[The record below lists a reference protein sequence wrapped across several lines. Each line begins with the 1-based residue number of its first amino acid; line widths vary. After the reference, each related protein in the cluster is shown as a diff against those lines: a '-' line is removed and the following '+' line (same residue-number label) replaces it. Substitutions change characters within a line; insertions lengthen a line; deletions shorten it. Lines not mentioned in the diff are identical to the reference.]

1 MDTTQKWNITI
12 YVHKPKASESEHRP
26 DRIASHTHRI
36 KLSEIQ
42 KHERVRTRGQQREA
56 DEGMIKVELDFKSD
70 EERYNVNT
78 RDFILQLAELT
89 INQPV
94 AVMSTHRFKGGPRKE
109 RACTCLLLNYQPQ
122 CGRSKQEDEHIQK
135 MLARNIE
142 KAKGKV
148 SLAQLEG
155 LEQEGSALNN
165 CEDGE
170 IICSHCEG
178 ANGVW
183 QSFCGHCGSS
193 LAGDAAPGP
202 MEFYFVLDCSGSMF
216 CSHSLRIGKAKDAL
230 ICFLQSLP
238 TGSFFN
244 ICLYA
249 HRHEFLFTE
258 RIAIEDS
265 DDELRA
271 QRRPKCVGK
280 NVIDISDSSSDS
292 SDSYEPEKTVEV
304 AVAVEVNATNI
315 ARAIDMVKAVGYDKC
330 RELGGGT
337 NIYDPLRDILSKE
350 RKDGLQR

>member
-1 MDTTQKWNITI
+1 MDTTQKWDITL
-12 YVHKPKASESEHRP
+12 YVHKPKGSESEHRP

-42 KHERVRTRGQQREA
+42 KHARVRTRGQQREA

-94 AVMSTHRFKGGPRKE
+94 AVMSTHKFKGGPRKE

-122 CGRSKQEDEHIQK
+122 CGRSKQEDEQIQK
-135 MLARNIE
+135 MLARNME

-155 LEQEGSALNN
+155 LEQEGSALNS

-178 ANGVW
+178 ANGFW
-183 QSFCGHCGSS
+183 QSFCGHCGSG
-193 LAGDAAPGP
+193 LASDTAPAP
-202 MEFYFVLDCSGSMF
+202 MEFYFVLDCSASMF
-216 CSHSLRIGKAKDAL
+216 YEGSPDYSENEGRIGKAKDAL

-238 TGSFFN
+238 AGSFFN
-244 ICLYA
+244 VCLYA
-249 HRHEFLFTE
+249 RRHEFLFME
-258 RIAIEDS
+258 RIAIES
-265 DDELRA
+265 DDDCPEM
-271 QRRPKCVGK
+271 RPVSDD
-280 NVIDISDSSSDS
+280 NSSDSSSD
-292 SDSYEPEKTVEV
+292 D
-304 AVAVEVNATNI
+304 NI
-315 ARAIDMVKAVGYDKC
+315 FG
-330 RELGGGT
+330 
-337 NIYDPLRDILSKE
+337 
-350 RKDGLQR
+350 